1 MTEKIINISS
11 LQEYL
16 SKIIS
21 SQSVKVTEINN
32 IITLEAVDEESLEC
46 PLFGVA
52 AGSKLTVEKF
62 LAMSH
67 EDKELEAW

>member
-1 MTEKIINISS
+1 MTERIINRSS

-16 SKIIS
+16 SKIILS
-21 SQSVKVTEINN
+21 EKIKIKEINN
-32 IITLEAVDEESLEC
+32 IITLEQIHEDSVEC
-46 PLFGVA
+46 PLLGIA

-67 EDKELEAW
+67 GDKEFET